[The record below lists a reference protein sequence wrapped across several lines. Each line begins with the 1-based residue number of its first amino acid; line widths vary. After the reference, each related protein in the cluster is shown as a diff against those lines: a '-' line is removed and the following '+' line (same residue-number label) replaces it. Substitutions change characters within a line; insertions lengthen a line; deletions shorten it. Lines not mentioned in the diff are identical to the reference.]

1 MASRP
6 QSCQLAD
13 SANLLI
19 DGSLGM
25 TVDAGIK
32 RSKAQSI
39 VWHCTTVYFCQLY
52 LERSDGNVNRH
63 IKLSDIIL
71 NKIKLLLILP
81 KRDVSVYA

>member
-1 MASRP
+1 MATRS
-6 QSCQLAD
+6 QSCQLVD

-19 DGSLGM
+19 DGSLCM
-25 TVDAGIK
+25 TVDFRID
-32 RSKAQSI
+32 RSKEWSI
-39 VWHCTTVYFCQLY
+39 DTQFTTANFCQLY
-52 LERSDGNVNRH
+52 LERSDGNVKRH

>member
-1 MASRP
+1 MPSRP

-19 DGSLGM
+19 DGGLCM

-32 RSKAQSI
+32 RSKEWSI
-39 VWHCTTVYFCQLY
+39 GTQHTKTNFCQRY